1 MRDLPL
7 VGDEFAGYRLLAV
20 LGRGGMSTVYRA
32 ENPRLGNVIALKV
45 MATELAG
52 DDVFRARFLEESR
65 IAAGLNHPNVVPIH
79 DSGSSDGLLYI
90 AMRYVTGTD
99 LRQLLKMR
107 GRMPAETAV
116 FLLSQAAR
124 ALDAA
129 HRRGLV
135 HRDVKPGNLLVEQAS
150 DDADPDHVYLT
161 DFGITKHAAEHTGLT
176 DTGQFMGTV
185 DYIAPEQ
192 IRGLSVLGTA
202 DQYSLGCVLY
212 ECLTGRVPFERDMNA
227 AIIWAHV
234 EEQPIQPTMLRPGLP
249 RAVDEVFARV
259 LAKKPGDRYESCREF
274 IAAAREALG
283 SQAESPGAGGR
294 LPGGPPRAGLDPSP
308 AVLISAEP
316 LWPGPEQYPA
326 GPPAGA
332 GEHPPYPAG
341 PQPRWGHPEEI
352 AHEPAA
358 VHGDAAASTPG
369 LAGWARDGA
378 PAPGAGTALGGAGN
392 SPPSG
397 PPPGA
402 GRRRARRRGPMRR
415 GRWLVPALSA
425 VVLAVAA
432 GVVLG
437 LKAAGGGTSQLA
449 FSGNGTNTNASAST
463 SASPV
468 VSVSPSVS
476 PSMNMGVKVGTGESG
491 PDTLAG
497 VLGAANNS
505 VEGKGLLPPAK
516 CNQYEQNP
524 DGAIVCTS
532 PVTGVAQVY
541 YQNYSSLTAL
551 YDAYKALVAELDGG
565 TFRQNTGTCG
575 NSAVSYAEFGWN
587 QEEGHPHNFTVAQM
601 ASGTVGQIF
610 ASGRMA
616 CFATRTSHGVSQDIV
631 WTIDGG
637 PAMGVA
643 IGNGSPM
650 AVYQLWA
657 SLHHAVLFR
666 GTEMCGTAGRMNL
679 HDIPT
684 GNLEVL
690 PVCPPGVEAVPA
702 SPPA

>member
-7 VGDEFAGYRLLAV
+7 VGDDFAGYRLFAV
-20 LGRGGMSTVYRA
+20 IGRGGMSTVYRA

-45 MATELAG
+45 MAPELAG

-79 DSGSSDGLLYI
+79 DSGSSNGLLYI

-99 LRQLLKMR
+99 LRQMLKKR
-107 GRMPAETAV
+107 GRLPPGTAV
-116 FLLSQAAR
+116 FLLGQAAR
-124 ALDAA
+124 ALDTA

-176 DTGQFMGTV
+176 ATGQFIGTV

-192 IRGLSVLGTA
+192 IRGLPVLGLA

-212 ECLTGRVPFERDMNA
+212 ECLTGQLPFERDMNA

-234 EEQPIQPTMLRPGLP
+234 EEQPTQPTVLRPDLP

-259 LAKKPGDRYESCREF
+259 LAKQPGDRYGSCREF
-274 IAAAREALG
+274 TAAAREALG
-283 SQAESPGAGGR
+283 SLAEPPGPGGR
-294 LPGGPPRAGLDPSP
+294 PPGGPPGAGAVPFP
-308 AVLISAEP
+308 A
-316 LWPGPEQYPA
+316 EQYPA
-326 GPPAGA
+326 GLPVGV
-332 GEHPPYPAG
+332 GEHPSYPAG
-341 PQPRWGHPEEI
+341 PQPQRGNPEEI
-352 AHEPAA
+352 AHEPAG
-358 VHGDAAASTPG
+358 VPGDAAEGIPG
-369 LAGWARDGA
+369 LSGRAGNDQGSWLRDGA
-378 PAPGAGTALGGAGN
+378 PAPGAGTALGGAG
-392 SPPSG
+392 STPPSW

-402 GRRRARRRGPMRR
+402 GRGRASRRGPGRTA
-415 GRWLVPALSA
+415 RWLVPS
-425 VVLAVAA
+425 VSVIVLALVA
-432 GVVLG
+432 GVLVG
-437 LKAAGGGTSQLA
+437 LKVAGGGTARLA
-449 FSGNGTNTNASAST
+449 FSGNGTSASAST
-463 SASPV
+463 SPPVSASP
-468 VSVSPSVS
+468 SASPG
-476 PSMNMGVKVGTGESG
+476 MNMGVQAGTGESG

-505 VEGKGLLPPAK
+505 VEGNGLLPPAK
-516 CNQYEQNP
+516 CGQYKQNA

-532 PVTGVAQVY
+532 PVPGVSEVY

-551 YDAYKALVAELDGG
+551 YDAYTSLVSGLDGG

-587 QEEGHPHNFTVAQM
+587 QEEGHPHNFTIAQM
-601 ASGTVGQIF
+601 ASGKVPQVF

-616 CFATRTSHGVSQDIV
+616 CFETRTKTGVSQDIV

-643 IGNGSPM
+643 IGNGPAR

-666 GTEMCGTAGRMNL
+666 GTEMCGTAERMNFR
-679 HDIPT
+679 DIPT
-684 GNLEVL
+684 GNLAVL

-702 SPPA
+702 SPSG